1 MAKRGITVWL
11 FSTLSFIAGI
21 HTLEAAS
28 ALFFQKEIILL
39 KLYPIINEL
48 DISPLLYFVASS
60 LLTLTFWGITC
71 ISAVES
77 PIERFL
83 NKILSDAKKQCEM
96 ESELVEDNR
105 GILDMISETLTE
117 NSRLLAQIRDL
128 TYNARAELTAL
139 RPLAENIEKINS
151 EIEKMRKE
159 IRKVKEE
166 IKKPNICPSC
176 GKKVLPD
183 FKICPYCGEN
193 LQLIPKA
200 VIELKKYK

>member
-1 MAKRGITVWL
+1 MAKRGITVWI

-28 ALFFQKEIILL
+28 ALFFQKEIVLL

-117 NSRLLAQIRDL
+117 NSRLLAQIRE
-128 TYNARAELTAL
+128 T
-139 RPLAENIEKINS
+139 
-151 EIEKMRKE
+151 
-159 IRKVKEE
+159 
-166 IKKPNICPSC
+166 
-176 GKKVLPD
+176 
-183 FKICPYCGEN
+183 
-193 LQLIPKA
+193 
-200 VIELKKYK
+200 